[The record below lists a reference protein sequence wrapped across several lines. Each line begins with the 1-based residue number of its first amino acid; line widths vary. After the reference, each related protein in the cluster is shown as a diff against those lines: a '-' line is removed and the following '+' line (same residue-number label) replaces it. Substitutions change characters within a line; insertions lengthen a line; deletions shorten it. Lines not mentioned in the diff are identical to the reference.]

1 MFDIE
6 FEYEED
12 VQGKTI
18 LDSLDTAFEVM
29 SSKKRSIL
37 TKAVNIIAQYYT
49 IYKVKIT
56 ITDDKNYIIVYVYS
70 YSKNRKRWEFY
81 INEVAKHEEEEFI
94 GYCHLENGEDL
105 RYTDMKIL
113 PQSYRLEE
121 E

>member
-70 YSKNRKRWEFY
+70 YSKNRKRWEF
-81 INEVAKHEEEEFI
+81 
-94 GYCHLENGEDL
+94 
-105 RYTDMKIL
+105 
-113 PQSYRLEE
+113 
-121 E
+121 